1 MCMKVDFERVAS
13 SEEEGAVIRAVQKTE
28 YVRAAMDILEYGGAY
43 VAVSKDDRT
52 CLCRLDQIY
61 YVESVDKKTFVY
73 TKDECYQS
81 KKRLYELEEE
91 FHINFFRCSKAMLVN
106 IRKIKEVKSDYHGR
120 MNARLL
126 NGETIVISRSY
137 VKDLKKRLGL

>member
-1 MCMKVDFERVAS
+1 MKVEFETVAS
-13 SEEEGAVIRAVQKTE
+13 PEQEGASIRAVERTAEVQ
-28 YVRAAMDILEYGGAY
+28 AAIGLLEHGMGQLP
-43 VAVSKDDRT
+43 VLKDDKTFFCQMDR
-52 CLCRLDQIY
+52 IY

-73 TKDECYQS
+73 TKDDCFQT

-91 FHINFFRCSKAMLVN
+91 LTGNFMRCAKAMIVN
-106 IRKIKEVKSDYHGR
+106 IRKIREVKSDYHGR